1 MIPASLGATPALLG
15 ALVTLAALASTA
27 ALASPAAAPRPLSFA
42 EARALADQRNG
53 DLASARAAVTVAQAG
68 VESAGQ
74 LANPALNFGVGPDD
88 PTFTA
93 GLDVKL
99 PLFGQRGAAIESAAA
114 AARTVEAGVDVQRA
128 KLHAQVRRSY
138 YALAAAQAQ
147 AAGAEELSKLATQL
161 STLATERFKTGGA
174 AQLEV
179 EQSDLARQRA
189 ERERVDRQADAAAAS
204 AELAALLGEREAAL
218 EAEGAPPIAALPPL
232 EALLARV
239 QTHPE
244 VETLRRQ
251 QATTLARA
259 HEERTSLRPLP
270 TVSLLAERLS
280 GSPGFGLRAGLA
292 FDIPLLSWNGGK
304 IREQEEG
311 AHLAE
316 VQARGAAQRLEGLV
330 RAARTRGA
338 AAVERAAFYKGPFIE
353 SAARVLEMAQA
364 GYKIGRTSLV
374 SVLQA
379 QTELASARSRS
390 FDAALD
396 AQRALA
402 DLEEAIGADF

>member
-15 ALVTLAALASTA
+15 ALVTLAALAAPAPSA
-27 ALASPAAAPRPLSFA
+27 AAAPRPLSFA

-53 DLASARAAVTVAQAG
+53 DLASAKAAVGVAQAG
-68 VESAGQ
+68 VDSAGQ
-74 LANPALNFGVGPDD
+74 LANPSLSFGVGPDD

-93 GLDVKL
+93 GFDVKL
-99 PLFGQRGAAIESAAA
+99 PLFGQRGAAIGSATAA
-114 AARTVEAGVDVQRA
+114 FRTVEAGVEVQRA
-128 KLHAQVRRSY
+128 KLHAQVRRNY

-147 AAGAEELSKLATQL
+147 AAGAEELSKLAGQL
-161 STLATERFKTGGA
+161 STLASERFKTGGA

-189 ERERVDRQADAAAAS
+189 ERERIDRQADAAATA

-218 EAEGAPPIAALPPL
+218 EADGAPPIADLPPL

-239 QTHPE
+239 QAHPE

-251 QATTLARA
+251 QAASLARA
-259 HEERTSLRPLP
+259 QEERTSLRPLP

-280 GSPGFGLRAGLA
+280 TGTQGFGLRAGLA
-292 FDIPLLSWNGGK
+292 FEVPILSWNGGK

-338 AAVERAAFYKGPFIE
+338 AAVERAAFYRGPFIE

-390 FDAALD
+390 IDAALE

-402 DLEEAIGADF
+402 DLEEAIGADL